1 MSVVHSPSRHVC
13 SAASAPTTW
22 YHASAKRPFART
34 VPLIGE
40 AAADVI
46 IIGAGFTGVSA
57 ALDLATAGLKVVVL
71 EANEVGA
78 GASGRNGGLAC
89 SGWRHDQKWLEARMG
104 HEDARKLWLLAEDAK
119 ADLLARMHDFHI
131 DAEWTPGQ
139 IFAAHTPRLMKELD
153 DDADYMARAYG
164 YEHPRRLD
172 REQVAQALGTSAY
185 HGGWRDPSAG
195 HVHPLKLLYGLM
207 QAALIAKANLHEYS
221 RVIEVGSD
229 GGKRFAKTT
238 TGRVVADH
246 ILLCGDGYLD
256 GIEPDVEARVLPI
269 GSFVIATEPLPTDS
283 PILPQHDSA
292 MDTRFVVNYW
302 RKTADGRLIFGGGE
316 KYTPSWPADVESFVR
331 RNLAKIYPELS
342 GIQVSHAW
350 GGALGITPTRLP
362 YLRQVRPGLL
372 SASGYSGQGVVLAP
386 YFGRILAA
394 CVLSQHRDY
403 DVLNR
408 MPVPH
413 FPGGRVLRWP
423 LLTAAMSWYA
433 LRDKLP

>member
-1 MSVVHSPSRHVC
+1 MHSPSRHVC

-34 VPLIGE
+34 SPLVGE
-40 AAADVI
+40 LTADVV

-57 ALDLATAGLKVVVL
+57 ALDLAAAGLNVVVL

-104 HEDARKLWLLAEDAK
+104 REDARRLWLLAEDAK

-131 DAEWTPGQ
+131 DADWTPGQ
-139 IFAAHTPRLMKELD
+139 VFAAHTPRLMQELD
-153 DDADYMARAYG
+153 NDANHMARAYG
-164 YEHPRRLD
+164 YETPHRLD
-172 REQVAQALGTSAY
+172 KEQVAHALGSSAY
-185 HGGWRDPSAG
+185 QGGWRDPSAG

-207 QAALIAKANLHEYS
+207 QAALGAKASLHEYS

-229 GGKRFAKTT
+229 GGKRFAKTS

-269 GSFVIATEPLPTDS
+269 GSFIIATEPLPVDS
-283 PILPQHDSA
+283 QILPLHDSA

-302 RKTADGRLIFGGGE
+302 RRTAERRLIFGGGE
-316 KYTPSWPADVESFVR
+316 KYTPSWPTDIESFVR
-331 RNLAKIYPELS
+331 RNLVKIYPELS
-342 GIQVSHAW
+342 GIQVTHAW

-362 YLRQVRPGLL
+362 YLRQIRPGLL

-403 DVLNR
+403 DVVSR
-408 MPVPH
+408 MPVPE
-413 FPGGRVLRWP
+413 FPGGRALRWP
-423 LLTAAMSWYA
+423 LLTAAMTWYA